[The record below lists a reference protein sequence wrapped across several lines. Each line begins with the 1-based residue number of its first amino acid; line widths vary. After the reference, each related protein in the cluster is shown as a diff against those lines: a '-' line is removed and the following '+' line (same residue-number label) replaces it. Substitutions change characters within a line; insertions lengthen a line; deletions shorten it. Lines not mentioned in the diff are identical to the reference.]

1 MNIVLNL
8 IQVVVKKLE
17 KLVYFGDILFIQD
30 LPFSNISKQTSTPVN
45 NTLSNNNNLADI
57 F

>member
-1 MNIVLNL
+1 MNIVLNQ

-17 KLVYFGDILFIQD
+17 KLVYFEDILFIQD